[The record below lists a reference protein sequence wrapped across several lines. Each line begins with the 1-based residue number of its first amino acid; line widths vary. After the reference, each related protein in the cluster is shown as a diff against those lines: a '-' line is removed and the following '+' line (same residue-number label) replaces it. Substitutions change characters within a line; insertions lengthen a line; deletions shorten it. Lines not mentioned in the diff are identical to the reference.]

1 MTTFIVGLM
10 MLAGLYGCGG
20 HVVKESGADK
30 NVSSVIVDASV
41 QEMFDKALIALNA
54 SEYDTAISL
63 LKEVIASEQRL
74 VAPYVNLGM
83 AYQRKGDNR
92 LAEDF
97 LRKAVQIDLGHP
109 VANNEL
115 GMLYRKLGRFDDARH
130 AYNNAL
136 SQHPE
141 YLPAIKNLGILCD
154 IYLHDMDCALKQYE
168 RFLEYV
174 PDDKTVAIWVADIKR
189 KAGR

>member
-1 MTTFIVGLM
+1 

-20 HVVKESGADK
+20 QVVKESGADK
-30 NVSSVIVDASV
+30 NVSNVVVDASV

-189 KAGR
+189 KAGQ